1 MSLRVDAAPRPPA
14 RSNASGSRL
23 EAVLA
28 AGMTRMVLVPTAMP
42 KRGDRDLADLLEEVQ
57 EAEARQARRAQ
68 EAQARQNRAANR
80 DPQYELTVEELQ
92 KLTEGDD
99 EDAPEF
105 TEEELNSL
113 VARDQDI
120 EDAEELA
127 RVTPDNMMEVV
138 AELERANNTPS
149 PAQKNVVSISELDAA
164 IDAMVRR
171 WDAQGRLE
179 AGQRDRD
186 VKALRNQLGNYVSL
200 NSIYLELAR
209 RYERYARPQDLRRIG
224 R

>member
-1 MSLRVDAAPRPPA
+1 
-14 RSNASGSRL
+14 
-23 EAVLA
+23 
-28 AGMTRMVLVPTAMP
+28 
-42 KRGDRDLADLLEEVQ
+42 
-57 EAEARQARRAQ
+57 
-68 EAQARQNRAANR
+68 
-80 DPQYELTVEELQ
+80 
-92 KLTEGDD
+92 
-99 EDAPEF
+99 
-105 TEEELNSL
+105 
-113 VARDQDI
+113 
-120 EDAEELA
+120 
-127 RVTPDNMMEVV
+127 TPDNMMEVV